1 LTTICLS
8 DIEHEISSNRILNCT
23 MLVLVSLSSQ
33 TTMQLRG
40 REVEHPEFGQKVL
53 ENFKDQ
59 LSDISTVESTS
70 QPDGRSITMV
80 LAPLGGK
87 K

>member
-1 LTTICLS
+1 
-8 DIEHEISSNRILNCT
+8 
-23 MLVLVSLSSQ
+23 M
-33 TTMQLRG
+33 
-40 REVEHPEFGQKVL
+40 EHPEFGQKVL